1 MEKDINEVKFNNKM
15 LKDENNKLNKDNT
28 DLKIEIESMKNYS
41 NNSINGLQIQINN
54 IVNMINQIKQQL
66 SQFYNI
72 VQQINQNQISSLNL
86 NNQLSLNNFNENN
99 NDINTNVIFRG
110 NGYNW
115 LNPFIVL
122 CKPNDS
128 INELIKKFREKID
141 YYEKD
146 IQFIF
151 NARLICRNISDT
163 IENYGI
169 TNNSNIFVL
178 KLKKINFIISNGY
191 FYVKYFRNTNLNQK
205 FSEIIKEF
213 LSETGINA
221 SDIKNYIYNLVDI
234 NPNQTLEE
242 CNIKNDSN
250 IIVELKR
257 KSQIKYVNIIF
268 QDDYNNKKEIKCLR
282 TEKFSSVV
290 RKFNEVTE
298 NQNNYIQFIFGSK
311 RIDNNQ
317 ISFSKWI
324 DIKDKSVEDL
334 GLKDNSIIN
343 CKEGFYKYSEIE
355 RDF

>member
-1 MEKDINEVKFNNKM
+1 
-15 LKDENNKLNKDNT
+15 
-28 DLKIEIESMKNYS
+28 
-41 NNSINGLQIQINN
+41 
-54 IVNMINQIKQQL
+54 MINQIKQQL

-72 VQQINQNQISSLNL
+72 FQQINQNQIMSLNNNSPNL
-86 NNQLSLNNFNENN
+86 NNQLSLNNINENN
-99 NDINTNVIFRG
+99 INDINVIFRRY
-110 NGYNW
+110 GYDWFNTK
-115 LNPFIVL
+115 PVKVL
-122 CKPNDS
+122 CKPSENIND
-128 INELIKKFREKID
+128 LIKKFREKID
-141 YYEKD
+141 NYEKD

-163 IENYGI
+163 IDNYGI
-169 TNNSNIFVL
+169 TNNANIFVL
-178 KLKKINFIISNGY
+178 KLKKINFVVSNGY

-250 IIVELKR
+250 VIVELKR

-298 NQNNYIQFIFGSK
+298 NQNNYIEFILGSK

-317 ISFSKWI
+317 ISFSKWIDI

-355 RDF
+355 SGF